1 MPYTYECGMKKSAKN
16 KIKLDVIVITLILAA
31 AVVSLVLISV
41 LREDGEVAVV
51 TVDGDEV
58 GRYSLSENVETEIV
72 TENGKNVLCIKDG
85 QADVTFADCPDGI
98 CSAHRPIDKSGET
111 IVCLPHKL
119 VISIVGG
126 EAG

>member
-1 MPYTYECGMKKSAKN
+1 MKKSAKN

-51 TVDGDEV
+51 TVDGDEA
-58 GRYSLSENVETEIV
+58 GRYSLSEDIETEIV

-85 QADVTFADCPDGI
+85 QADITFADCPDGI